1 MSVCGNCP
9 YPYEAMLEDPELTEE
24 DACGT
29 WCSHQD
35 AAARAQ
41 WAYNQLY
48 ARYEELEKKYNNFV
62 EEMMFVAD
70 MFNAK
75 QKEGIPI

>member
-24 DACGT
+24 DACGMG
-29 WCSHQD
+29 CSHED

-41 WAYNQLY
+41 WAYNQLH
-48 ARYEELEKKYNNFV
+48 ARYEELEKKHKDFV
-62 EEMMFVAD
+62 NEMMFVAD
-70 MFNAK
+70 MLGNNT
-75 QKEGIPI
+75 EGIPI